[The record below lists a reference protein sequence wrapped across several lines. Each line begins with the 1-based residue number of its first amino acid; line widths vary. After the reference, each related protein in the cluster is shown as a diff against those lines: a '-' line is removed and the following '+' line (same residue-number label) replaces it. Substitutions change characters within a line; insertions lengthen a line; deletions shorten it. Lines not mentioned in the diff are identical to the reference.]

1 LTGSPPSEK
10 LRRWHACKEDD
21 TVIRTIR
28 VCLIATAILITL
40 LEFFGIRDFS
50 KSPYTGIYHQSLV
63 IRDMDTGGPNEGLPV
78 LPGGK
83 IHAVDGEIV
92 RNVNHFKYLVYSN
105 TELRPQ
111 VYTLVRGDSIYD
123 VTVSGVPQPG
133 DKLKK
138 RFALMVVGFTFI
150 LVGFIVI
157 MRRPDILGLLF
168 TVNFNIFSFL
178 LTDRP
183 VTSIRLLHITG
194 ELAYDLFFIFLPA
207 LFLHFALLYPG
218 RTIPDGTRRSRLIRL
233 LYIPPAVIFVVTFV
247 LALFS
252 YSGRDMH
259 VAIGIIEALMTIYWA
274 LYFILILVAFIRT
287 YLTSDKAQRVKF
299 RIVVIGLV
307 LGIAPFSIV
316 MTAQQFLPAA
326 QISNAYLSA
335 IFLSI
340 IPISFAYSILKHGAM
355 DLGIVLRKGVSFLML
370 TIVLVGLYSILVN
383 VLGDRFGNLLGVP
396 KYFVTLIAIILL
408 ALVFAPARAGIQLA
422 VDRLFY
428 ASRKV
433 FRDRVIEFNRSI
445 QYMISFDEVAAF
457 VTTEIRDI
465 FGSTSVYFFMKDEG
479 NNYTLRRSYPQGKR
493 IPLTSFPPDT
503 ALIGLMKTERIPQMI
518 EFFDTLWMRNNLD
531 RISRELIDLADA
543 SVAAPLM
550 EQHEL
555 FGFVLMGPK
564 VSGKPYTISDAEVL
578 EILGERS
585 AAALRNIEL
594 YRDSLT
600 KQKLEE
606 ELSLAAEIQRRLL
619 PDAPPELKGSE
630 LVGALKTS
638 MEVGGDFYDFLA
650 LPSGKI
656 GIAVAD
662 VSGKGIPASMLMTT
676 LQASFRAEASNEKSP
691 SEILSSL
698 NNSLYE
704 RSEQSKFATFFYAS
718 YDDETKILHYANGGS
733 FPPIVLS
740 ADGHI
745 GRLQRGGTIIG
756 IAEHSS
762 YHEGIVKLKQGDLV
776 AIFTDGIIDQ
786 EDTSGEPFGESNLI
800 KFLRDNLQCSLNDI
814 IERLFAT
821 LVAFGHN
828 KLKDDMT
835 LVLIRNRSK

>member
-1 LTGSPPSEK
+1 M
-10 LRRWHACKEDD
+10 
-21 TVIRTIR
+21 VRTIR
-28 VCLIATAILITL
+28 VCLIAAAILITI

-50 KSPYTGIYHQSLV
+50 KAPYTGISHQSLV
-63 IRDMDTGGPNEGLPV
+63 IRGIEAPGPNEYLPV
-78 LPGGK
+78 LPGDK
-83 IHAVDGEIV
+83 IQAVDGEIV

-105 TELRPQ
+105 TELKPQ
-111 VYTLVRGDSIYD
+111 VYTLVRGDSLYD
-123 VTVSGVPQPG
+123 ATVMSVPQPK
-133 DKLKK
+133 DKLNRK
-138 RFALMVVGFTFI
+138 FALMVVGFTFI

-168 TVNFNIFSFL
+168 AVNFNIFSFL

-183 VTSIRLLHITG
+183 VTSISLLHITG
-194 ELAYDLFFIFLPA
+194 ELAYDLLFMFLPA
-207 LFLHFALLYPG
+207 LFLHFSLLYPG
-218 RTIPDGTRRSRLIRL
+218 RTIPEGTRRSKLIRL
-233 LYIPPAVIFVVTFV
+233 LYIPPAVIFVITFV

-252 YSGRDMH
+252 YSGTDMH
-259 VAIGIIEALMTIYWA
+259 VAIGIVEALITIYWA

-299 RIVVIGLV
+299 RIVVIGLI
-307 LGIAPFSIV
+307 LGFAPFSIV
-316 MTAQQFLPAA
+316 MTAKQFLPAA
-326 QISNAYLSA
+326 HLSNAHLSA
-335 IFLSI
+335 IFLSF

-370 TIVLVGLYSILVN
+370 TIVLVGLYFILVN

-396 KYFVTLIAIILL
+396 RSFVTLIAIILL
-408 ALVFAPARAGIQLA
+408 ALVFAPARAVIQLS
-422 VDRLFY
+422 VDKLFY

-465 FGSTSVYFFMKDEG
+465 FDSTSIYLFMKDEG
-479 NNYTLRRSYPQGKR
+479 NKYTLRRSYPQGKR

-503 ALIGLMKTERIPQMI
+503 ALIGLMKTKRIPQMI

-531 RISRELIDLADA
+531 RISRELIGLANA

-550 EQHEL
+550 EQQEL
-555 FGFVLMGPK
+555 FGFVLIGPK
-564 VSGKPYTISDAEVL
+564 SSGKPYTISDAEVL
-578 EILGERS
+578 ELLGERS

-619 PDAPPELKGSE
+619 PDSPPELKDSE

-638 MEVGGDFYDFLA
+638 MEVGGDFYDFLV

-676 LQASFRAEASNEKSP
+676 LQASFRAEASTEKSP
-691 SEILSSL
+691 SDILFSL

-740 ADGHI
+740 ADGQI

-762 YHEGIVKLKQGDLV
+762 YHEGMVKLKPGDLV

-786 EDTSGEPFGESNLI
+786 EDQSGQPFGESNLI
-800 KFLRDNLQCSLNDI
+800 KFLRNNLHCSLNDI
-814 IERLFAT
+814 IEKLFAT

-835 LVLIRNRSK
+835 LVLIRNRSE